1 MWWNT
6 SALSYRIDKSIYF
19 MGDESK
25 FCAPDVSKAQ
35 TAKSVSDQSVWLNYM
50 ERSAEGDQGAFAS
63 LYDASRQL
71 VYSTA
76 LRILRE
82 PADAEEV
89 TLDVYMQAWRNAK
102 GYTDRRGSVG
112 SWLVM
117 LARSRAIDRV
127 RSRASRSKREEPLE
141 EYQFSSTGPGP
152 ERETELSQHRR
163 KVVNAL
169 DTLPPEQR
177 EVIELAFFSG
187 LTHSELAA
195 QLNQPLGTV
204 KTRVRQGMIKIRELL
219 VELR

>member
-1 MWWNT
+1 
-6 SALSYRIDKSIYF
+6 
-19 MGDESK
+19 MGESK
-25 FCAPDVSKAQ
+25 IGPPRGGHTWTGKNI
-35 TAKSVSDQSVWLNYM
+35 SDQSAWSRYM
-50 ERSAEGDQGAFAS
+50 ERSAGGDQGAFAS

-71 VYSTA
+71 VYTTA

-102 GYTDRRGSVG
+102 DYTDRRGTVG
-112 SWLVM
+112 AWLVM
-117 LARSRAIDRV
+117 LARSRAIDHV
-127 RSRASRSKREEPLE
+127 RSRSSRTNREEPFQE
-141 EYQFSSTGPGP
+141 FAQFRSSEPGP
-152 ERETELSQHRR
+152 DRETEVSQRR
-163 KVVNAL
+163 RRVVSAL

-187 LTHSELAA
+187 LTHTELAT

-219 VELR
+219 VEFR